1 MDTKKCPNCQNEVNI
16 DDIKCSNCG
25 HALTNNLINT
35 NNKSIANL
43 HIKYDKNSR
52 LKSLSKKMKLAGI
65 ALTMLASCFLGR
77 GFYVKNVYENSEYSF
92 VDTKNAY
99 VGGDAYNYI
108 INGTYFSGFMALSGM
123 LYVCATGLIC
133 TSFILDSRID
143 YQDEEELPSI

>member
-25 HALTNNLINT
+25 YMLPVNVTNT
-35 NNKSIANL
+35 NNENILNL
-43 HIKYDKNSR
+43 HVKHDKSKQ
-52 LKSLSKKMKLAGI
+52 LKSLSTKIKLAGI
-65 ALTMLASCFLGR
+65 ALTVLASCFLGR

-133 TSFILDSRID
+133 TSFILESKIN
-143 YQDEEELPSI
+143 YKNEEELPNI